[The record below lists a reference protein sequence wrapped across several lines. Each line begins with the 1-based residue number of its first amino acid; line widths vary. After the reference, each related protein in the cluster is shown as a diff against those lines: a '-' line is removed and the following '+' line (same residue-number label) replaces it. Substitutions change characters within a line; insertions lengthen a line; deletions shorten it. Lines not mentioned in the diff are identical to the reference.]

1 MDICQCSGEGCPMK
15 DSCWRYLAPVDE
27 YQSYFMEVP
36 IDTHGK
42 CKYYWE
48 VKYDSRSKST
58 QDN

>member
-15 DSCWRYLAPVDE
+15 DRCWRYLTPADK
-27 YQSYFMEVP
+27 YQSYFVEVP

-48 VKYDSRSKST
+48 VKNGNDIRRES
-58 QDN
+58 